1 MLGSVITAMVTPF
14 RADGAVDFERF
25 RELATYLVENGS
37 DGLVVCGTTGESPTL
52 SDAEKLDLFRVA
64 VDEVGGRATV
74 IAGTGTYD
82 TGHSA
87 ALTKEA
93 TKLGVDAI
101 LVVTPYYNKPP
112 QRAIVRHFEE
122 IAGAT
127 HLPVVAYN
135 IPGRVVINI
144 ESETIARLAEI
155 ENVVAVK
162 QAHDDR
168 EQARFIAEETR
179 LDLYSG
185 DDPNT
190 FAFLELGGV
199 GVVSVTAHLWGP
211 QIAEMIRRPPR
222 RRRRGRA
229 GAARGAAAGLRPPAD
244 PDEPDPDQGGAQP
257 HGPRGRRTPAADGRA
272 GRERAR
278 ADPLLSRA
286 VGASR
291 SRVGVAALDSAP
303 MGECRIIPLGG
314 LGEVGKN
321 MTVYEADGAI
331 VVVDAGLAFP
341 RDEHLGVDLVLPDFS
356 YLRDREQMVR
366 AVVLTHGHEDHV
378 GALPYLMREVRVPL
392 VLATRLTLA
401 LVKSKLDEHGLLR
414 SAELRELAPGDE
426 PVELGPFRLEFIRM
440 AHSIPDAAAVMLETP
455 GGRCV
460 HTGDY
465 KLDHTPVDG
474 QRTDVGR
481 LAEIGSRGV
490 DLLLGDST
498 NAERAGV
505 TESERVVGEAFR
517 QIFPSREGR
526 ILVSSFASNVHRM
539 QQAAD
544 VGVDCGRKVAFVGRS
559 MRKNANIARSLGY
572 MDVPEEAILRPHE
585 LAELPRGEQLIL
597 CTGSQGEPMS
607 AMTRIAYNDHPAVS
621 VEAGDT
627 VIISAK
633 PIPGNELR
641 VHDAINRLAKM
652 GAEVLHE
659 DNAPVHVSGHG
670 KAEELRTMIGL
681 LRPKAVMPV
690 HGEFRMLAAHAQL
703 AREGG
708 VPDDRI
714 VMAENGSVVELRD
727 GVTRIVGEVEAGMT
741 FVDGLGVGD
750 VHDVAL
756 RDRRKLSE
764 DGILIVVATLAA
776 QDGGGLTA
784 PPELIAR
791 GFGEG
796 AEPLL
801 EELREEANRVLRELL
816 ADDVTEIKL
825 LQEHLHDALGGIVY
839 DRTRRRPMVLPVIV
853 EV

>member
-1 MLGSVITAMVTPF
+1 M
-14 RADGAVDFERF
+14 
-25 RELATYLVENGS
+25 
-37 DGLVVCGTTGESPTL
+37 
-52 SDAEKLDLFRVA
+52 
-64 VDEVGGRATV
+64 
-74 IAGTGTYD
+74 
-82 TGHSA
+82 
-87 ALTKEA
+87 
-93 TKLGVDAI
+93 GV
-101 LVVTPYYNKPP
+101 
-112 QRAIVRHFEE
+112 
-122 IAGAT
+122 
-127 HLPVVAYN
+127 
-135 IPGRVVINI
+135 
-144 ESETIARLAEI
+144 
-155 ENVVAVK
+155 
-162 QAHDDR
+162 
-168 EQARFIAEETR
+168 
-179 LDLYSG
+179 
-185 DDPNT
+185 
-190 FAFLELGGV
+190 
-199 GVVSVTAHLWGP
+199 
-211 QIAEMIRRPPR
+211 
-222 RRRRGRA
+222 
-229 GAARGAAAGLRPPAD
+229 
-244 PDEPDPDQGGAQP
+244 
-257 HGPRGRRTPAADGRA
+257 
-272 GRERAR
+272 
-278 ADPLLSRA
+278 
-286 VGASR
+286 
-291 SRVGVAALDSAP
+291 
-303 MGECRIIPLGG
+303 CRIIPLGG

-321 MTVYEADGAI
+321 MTVYEADGTI

-392 VLATRLTLA
+392 VIATRLTLA
-401 LVKSKLDEHGLLR
+401 LVKSKLDEHGLANA
-414 SAELRELAPGDE
+414 AELREMAPGDD
-426 PVELGPFRLEFIRM
+426 PVQLGPIRLELVRM
-440 AHSIPDAAAVMLETP
+440 AHSIPDAAAVVLETP
-455 GGRCV
+455 GGRVV

-481 LAEIGSRGV
+481 LAEIGSQGV

-498 NAERAGV
+498 NAERPGV

-559 MRKNANIARSLGY
+559 MRKNANIARNLGY
-572 MDVPEEAILRPHE
+572 MNVPEDAILRPNE
-585 LAELPRGEQLIL
+585 LAELPRGQQLIL

-670 KAEELRTMIGL
+670 KAEELRTVIGL
-681 LRPKAVMPV
+681 VRPKAVMPV

-708 VPDDRI
+708 VPEDRI
-714 VMAENGSVVELRD
+714 VLAENGSVVELRD
-727 GVTRIVGEVEAGMT
+727 GEARIVGEVEAGMT

-791 GFGEG
+791 GFGDG

-801 EELREEANRVLRELL
+801 DELREEANTVLRGLL